1 MMTIDELLNRP
12 DTDGLTDA
20 QIEEILS
27 PWFPLTR
34 PRDLPDAG
42 VTAMNNSKIAPELQA
57 KLEAMRAAKQQNS
70 LLTMI
75 KK

>member
-1 MMTIDELLNRP
+1 MTIDELLNRP

-20 QIEEILS
+20 QLEEILA

-34 PRDLPDAG
+34 PKDLPDIG
-42 VTAMNNSKIAPELQA
+42 TTAMSGSKLAPELQA
-57 KLEAMRAAKQQNS
+57 KLDAMRATKEQNS
-70 LLTMI
+70 LLNLI

>member
-20 QIEEILS
+20 QLEEILT

-34 PRDLPDAG
+34 PKDLPDAG
-42 VTAMNNSKIAPELQA
+42 VTAMKQSNIAPELQA
-57 KLEAMRAAKQQNS
+57 KLDAMREKQKQSSMLN
-70 LLTMI
+70 LL
-75 KK
+75 KS